1 MRQQT
6 GSILLEALIG
16 IVLFLIGILGL
27 AGLYTASMKNAGEA
41 QYRAEAIAMANSL
54 IAEMRTAN
62 PTTRPTGY
70 KEGGADYSRWVS
82 RIKNTSNGVEIK
94 LSDKLKAQEML
105 ARSLGMFTDN
115 LNLKGEGYEDMI
127 SRIKR
132 EAEEKAKT
140 Q

>member
-70 KEGGADYSRWVS
+70 KEGGTDYSRWVS
-82 RIKNTSNGVEIK
+82 RIKNTSNGVPGAMPTP
-94 LSDKLKAQEML
+94 LSITIVPTRNAVSVTVHWQPKNA
-105 ARSLGMFTDN
+105 GNGVTPTPHHYT
-115 LNLKGEGYEDMI
+115 LNTVLD
-127 SRIKR
+127 
-132 EAEEKAKT
+132 
-140 Q
+140 